1 MRDDRSEIVGGGKP
15 PALDHMTEAEAVRFG
30 MALCDALL
38 KDRPERGWHGA
49 LHPSNISYTT
59 DGRVLL
65 GPPLELIASFSPDE
79 VEYLAPE
86 LFWNGTGSPATDVY
100 SVGLLLYAA
109 CSGGRPPFTGESGAL
124 DAEKRAA
131 AAARRMKGEVLRA
144 PRGAGDEL
152 AQIILRAAAYREEDR
167 WPDIESLRNALE
179 DCSVYAA
186 PHRSAVPVVPAVKD
200 DGLPAVPPP
209 RAVEPGMKNADVVVP
224 VPAAPKQAKQE
235 EKKQEPE
242 KKSEAPAPAQEKHGG
257 NGSKSSGN
265 SRPPEKTLSADD
277 IMRGASR
284 AAEAAAAAPVRRST
298 EPAKSAKKSAG
309 QTKGKRGE
317 EPIPE
322 SYPRPVYDVF
332 NEGKKKKRR
341 SPLPAILTILA
352 LVVLF
357 LVALYYWKEKDR
369 MPEITPTPS
378 PVVTPTEPAGP
389 TPTPTPWRPT
399 DPSPTP
405 DPDATPEPDVTPEPG
420 TESTQFEVTRVQIGS
435 ASRDEAATL
444 CAKEGGH
451 LPALNSQEDF
461 DALVAEA
468 DRQGLSYVWLDA
480 KRGADGVWRTSDGE
494 EVTFF
499 KWFRGEPSGYD
510 TDGTAENCL
519 MLWKY
524 NGVWG
529 YNDMRNDP
537 GTAYYKYYGGRI
549 AVYCQK

>member
-15 PALDHMTEAEAVRFG
+15 PALEHMTEAEAVRFG
-30 MALCDALL
+30 VALCDALL
-38 KDRPERGWHGA
+38 KNRPARGWHGA
-49 LHPSNISYTT
+49 LHPANLSYTT

-86 LFWNGTGSPATDVY
+86 LFWNGEGGPATDVY
-100 SVGLLLYAA
+100 AVGLLLYAA
-109 CSGGRPPFTGESGAL
+109 CSGGRPPFTGEGAL

-131 AAARRMKGEVLRA
+131 AAASRMKGEEIRA
-144 PRGAGDEL
+144 PKGAGDEL
-152 AQIILRAAAYREEDR
+152 ARVILRATAYREEER
-167 WPDIESLRNALE
+167 WPDIASLRGALE

-186 PHRSAVPVVPAVKD
+186 PQRSAGSGSAKD
-200 DGLPAVPPP
+200 GALPDAPPP

-224 VPAAPKQAKQE
+224 VPAAPKPAEKPKPQKSA
-235 EKKQEPE
+235 EKKPEPEKPAEAPAAE
-242 KKSEAPAPAQEKHGG
+242 KKSETPPKKHSESAPKKR
-257 NGSKSSGN
+257 SD
-265 SRPPEKTLSADD
+265 RPSEKTVSADD
-277 IMRGASR
+277 VVRGASR
-284 AAEAAAAAPVRRST
+284 AAEAAAAPARRSA
-298 EPAKSAKKSAG
+298 EQSGRAKKRA
-309 QTKGKRGE
+309 E

-322 SYPRPVYDVF
+322 GYPRPVYDVF

-352 LVVLF
+352 LAVLF

-378 PVVTPTEPAGP
+378 PTPEVTEPAGP
-389 TPTPTPWRPT
+389 TPTPTPWRPS
-399 DPSPTP
+399 DPSPSP
-405 DPDATPEPDVTPEPG
+405 DPDATPDPEQSPDPNEETAA
-420 TESTQFEVTRVQIGS
+420 FAVTRLQIGS

-444 CAKEGGH
+444 CANEGGH
-451 LPALNSQEDF
+451 LPVVNSQEDF

-468 DRQGLSYVWLDA
+468 DKQGLSYVWLDA

-494 EVTFF
+494 EVAFF